1 VKALAVLLLAGL
13 PSFGAERAAALS
25 QEIRHV
31 ELDPGECY
39 RVRDLQ
45 IAKDEGRIFLNEGL
59 LIFLKPVGGRRL
71 GAVFT
76 AEVEGGD
83 AEILLLPPT
92 RGERSSLATFIKA
105 PNLNEHFRN
114 AIFLFTDDSAAA
126 LQKAIGENEFNKKA
140 SEEGFLIASRW
151 NAAIRNI
158 SGSFELRLIDD
169 VLTSRTKEGFFFAAI
184 AGNQLGNFDF
194 IFDPR
199 VRQQITIGRFTSREN
214 RSYYDVWTHFTSKS
228 FRGKLLPLELKVS
241 SFDINARIEPN
252 LHLTATTR
260 IRAIPRDA
268 VSTIALD
275 ISPRMKISAVEVN
288 GIPAEV
294 FRPESLRS
302 NLLRGDQNET
312 FLIVMPQALEPGRE
326 CEITVRHDGD
336 VIHDAGNKVYFVA
349 ARINWY
355 PQRGTQFAGFDLTF
369 RYPKALSLIT
379 SGELVDERVEGEERI
394 SHRRSPVPLRFAGF
408 NLGDYI
414 RTGLERGGYKVDVY
428 ANRQLESAL
437 EQRPIAVTM
446 PPPPGSFPRRRLPD
460 GPSIIAT
467 PTVRPQV
474 NLQTMSAA
482 IAEELEW
489 MAQRL
494 GPPPLRT
501 LAVSPIPG
509 QFGQGFPGL
518 LYLSTLSYLQQQ
530 PVSLGASREEFF
542 GDMLHAHETAHQ
554 WWGNAVASAGYED
567 DWLQEALAN
576 YMALGILEKRKSVRA
591 MDAVLAEYRD
601 RLLRKDSEGNI
612 PDAAGPV
619 ILGIRLQ
626 SSNAPGAWRTVIYDK
641 GSWIIHML
649 RRRLGEDLFW
659 ALLSETAK
667 RYQRQSLTTT
677 QFRDLAVEFVS
688 KQAPRGT
695 YREVDPKLDSFFDTW
710 TQGTGIPALKLN
722 WTVKGVAPK
731 VTLAGTVTQTDA
743 PEDFSDAVPVE
754 IQLGRGKSLTKWV
767 RSSSEPVSFTVV
779 LPSAPV
785 KVLLDPQNATL
796 KR

>member
-1 VKALAVLLLAGL
+1 MKALAVVLLAGL
-13 PSFGAERAAALS
+13 PSFGAGRAAALS
-25 QEIRHV
+25 QELRSI
-31 ELDPGECY
+31 ELDPNECY
-39 RVRDLQ
+39 RVRDIQ
-45 IAKDEGRIFLNEGL
+45 ITKDEGRIFLSEGL
-59 LIFLKPVGGRRL
+59 LIFLKPVSDRRL

-92 RGERSSLATFIKA
+92 RGERSSLAAFTNT

-114 AIFLFTDDSAAA
+114 AIFLFTDDSET
-126 LQKAIGENEFNKKA
+126 LLRKAIADSEFNKKA
-140 SEEGFLIASRW
+140 PEEGHLLASRW
-151 NAAIRNI
+151 NSAMRNI

-169 VLTSRTKEGFFFAAI
+169 VLSGRMKEGFFFTAI

-194 IFDPR
+194 VFDPR
-199 VRQQITIGRFTSREN
+199 VRQQITLGRFTSREN
-214 RSYYDVWTHFTSKS
+214 RSYYDVWTHFTSRS
-228 FRGKLLPLELKVS
+228 FRGKLPSLELKVS
-241 SFDINARIEPN
+241 NFDIHARIEPN
-252 LHLTATTR
+252 LHLTATTK
-260 IRAIPRDA
+260 ITAIPRDSA
-268 VSTIALD
+268 STIALD
-275 ISPRMKISAVEVN
+275 ISPRMKISEATVN
-288 GIPAEV
+288 GTPAEV
-294 FRPESLRS
+294 FRPQSLRS

-312 FLIVMPQALEPGRE
+312 FLIVMPQSVEPGKE
-326 CEITVRHDGD
+326 CQITVNHDGD

-349 ARINWY
+349 SRINWY
-355 PQRGTQFAGFDLTF
+355 PQRGTQFANFNLTF
-369 RYPKALSLIT
+369 RYPRILSLIA
-379 SGELVDERVEGEERI
+379 SGELADERVEGEERI

-414 RTGLERGGYKVDVY
+414 KTGLERGGYKVDVY

-437 EQRPIAVTM
+437 EQRPVHLSL

-460 GPSIIAT
+460 TPSIITT
-467 PTVRPQV
+467 PVTRPQV
-474 NLQTMSAA
+474 NLQSMSAS

-494 GPPPLRT
+494 GPPPLKT

-518 LYLSTLSYLQQQ
+518 LYLSTLSYLEPQSA
-530 PVSLGASREEFF
+530 PLGGSREEFF

-576 YMALGILEKRKSVRA
+576 YMALGILEKRKGVRA
-591 MDAVLAEYRD
+591 MDAVLTEYRN

-649 RRRLGEDLFW
+649 RRRLGDDLFW
-659 ALLSETAK
+659 ALLLETAK

-677 QFRDLAVEFVS
+677 QFRDLAAEFVS
-688 KQAPRGT
+688 KQASKGT

-710 TQGTGIPALKLN
+710 TQGTGIPGLKLN
-722 WTVKGVAPK
+722 WSIKGAAPRA
-731 VTLAGTVTQTDA
+731 TLTGTVTQTDV
-743 PEDFSDAVPVE
+743 PEDFSDTVPVE
-754 IQLGRGKSLTKWV
+754 IQLGRGKSLTKWI
-767 RSSSEPVSFTVV
+767 RTASEPVSFTVV

-785 KVLLDPQNATL
+785 KVLLDPQNAIL

>member
-1 VKALAVLLLAGL
+1 MLAGI
-13 PSFGAERAAALS
+13 PSFGMDRAAELS
-25 QEIRHV
+25 QEIRRI
-31 ELDPGECY
+31 ELDPSECY
-39 RVRDLQ
+39 RVRDLP

-92 RGERSSLATFIKA
+92 RGERSSLATFTKS
-105 PNLNEHFRN
+105 PNLSEHFRN
-114 AIFLFTDDSAAA
+114 AIFLFTDDSMAA
-126 LQKAIGENEFNKKA
+126 LQKAIGENEFNRKA
-140 SEEGFLIASRW
+140 MEEGFLLASRW
-151 NAAIRNI
+151 NGAMRNL

-169 VLTSRTKEGFFFAAI
+169 ILTGRTREGFFFAAI

-199 VRQQITIGRFTSREN
+199 VRQQITLGRFTSREN
-214 RSYYDVWTHFTSKS
+214 RSYYDVWTHFTARS
-228 FRGKLLPLELKVS
+228 FRGKLVPLELTVS
-241 SFDINARIEPN
+241 RFDIHARIEPT
-252 LHLTATTR
+252 LHLTATTK
-260 IRAIPRDA
+260 IRAVPRDP

-275 ISPRMKISAVEVN
+275 ISPRMKISAAEVN
-288 GIPAEV
+288 GTPAEI

-312 FLIVMPQALEPGRE
+312 FLLVTKDPLEAGKE

-349 ARINWY
+349 SRINWY
-355 PQRGTQFAGFDLTF
+355 PQRGTQFADFDLTF

-379 SGELVDERVEGEERI
+379 SGELVDERVEGEERV

-408 NLGDYI
+408 NLGNYI
-414 RTGLERGGYKVDVY
+414 RTGIERGGYQVDVY

-437 EQRPIAVTM
+437 EQRPVAVAL
-446 PPPPGSFPRRRLPD
+446 PAPPGSFPRRRLPD
-460 GPSIIAT
+460 SPSIVTT
-467 PTVRPQV
+467 PAVRPQV
-474 NLQTMSAA
+474 NLQSMAAA

-494 GPPPLRT
+494 GPPPLKT

-518 LYLSTLSYLQQQ
+518 LYLSTMSYLEQQ
-530 PVSLGASREEFF
+530 PVSLGASREGFF

-576 YMALGILEKRKSVRA
+576 YMALGILEKRKGVRA
-591 MDAVLAEYRD
+591 MDAVLAEYKD
-601 RLLRKDSEGNI
+601 RLLRKDADGNI

-619 ILGIRLQ
+619 ILGVRLQ

-649 RRRLGEDLFW
+649 RRRLGDDLFW

-677 QFRDLAVEFVS
+677 QFRDLAAEFVS
-688 KQAPRGT
+688 RQSPKGS
-695 YREVDPKLDSFFDTW
+695 YRELDPKLDLFFDTW
-710 TQGTGIPALKLN
+710 TQGTGIPGLKLT
-722 WTVKGVAPK
+722 WSVKGAAPK
-731 VTLAGTVTQTDA
+731 VTLTGTVTQTDA

-754 IQLGRGKSLTKWV
+754 IQLGRAKSVTKWV
-767 RSSSEPVSFTVV
+767 RTSSEPVSFTMV